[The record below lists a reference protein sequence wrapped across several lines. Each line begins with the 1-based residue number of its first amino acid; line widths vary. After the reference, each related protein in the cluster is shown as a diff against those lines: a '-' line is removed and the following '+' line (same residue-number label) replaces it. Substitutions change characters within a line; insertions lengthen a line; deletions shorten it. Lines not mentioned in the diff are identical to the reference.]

1 MKRLLKILVVLLVL
15 LGVPYGLAKFGV
27 IPVGKLTAKNPAAA
41 KVARMLGLLPRQ
53 RTVKADTKPSE
64 PPSQAAPAPPPVRS
78 VPPASQNLPSP
89 TPVQSP
95 SPDDA
100 SRQIGWLAKVYE
112 NMEPEEAVSILEKM
126 SDREVIPLLRRMK
139 QRQVAQILALLPPDR
154 AARLCKTLMVQR

>member
-89 TPVQSP
+89 PLFNPRHRTTRAVKSAGWQRYTKTW
-95 SPDDA
+95 
-100 SRQIGWLAKVYE
+100 SR
-112 NMEPEEAVSILEKM
+112 
-126 SDREVIPLLRRMK
+126 RK
-139 QRQVAQILALLPPDR
+139 Q
-154 AARLCKTLMVQR
+154 